1 MAILYVTEYALMGAA
16 PNATPQMPMDPPL
29 ASNAVPIGG
38 TSTMSPFF
46 QVGTRFVRLHTD
58 VVCSVALG
66 PAPTATATGA
76 RLAANQT
83 EYRAVP
89 EGGGFRVAVIANT

>member
-1 MAILYVTEYALMGAA
+1 VAVLYIAEYANMGAA

-29 ASNAVPIGG
+29 AQQTVAIGA
-38 TSTMSPFF
+38 SSAQSAFL
-46 QVGTRFVRLHTD
+46 QAGTRFVRLHAD
-58 VVCSVALG
+58 VVCSVTFG
-66 PAPTATATGA
+66 PNPTATATAA

-89 EGGGFRVAVIANT
+89 EGGSFKVAVITNV